1 MTEQEMRRR
10 MHQAMDAR
18 LSGLQE
24 DPWLAQRVMNQT
36 KGEKKVKRFTIQTV
50 LAMLL
55 LLAIMGTVYA
65 ASLNSAPDDL
75 ITNTPVPAS
84 EGVSEVDQWAL
95 VKMLE
100 QESEENPCDINGY
113 LQFYSNDF
121 TYGDMMSVPSFDTD
135 FDQEL
140 ELEYDGFR
148 FRLRDAY
155 ISGNTLYTITEISRV
170 NGERAMIVEMPADKE
185 QLKNRLY
192 REFYLRG
199 LNKGIE
205 ITAQEYIEK
214 YNVPV
219 YIASAGVE
227 QVYNSNTAGS
237 SATRREGDGKLIV
250 YKTSENIW
258 PHNDGNVHLEWSG
271 LVWDEALQIWRKV
284 SMPLVLKFKPV
295 EETTIEVGKVFKVED
310 LEITLQSISLRKT
323 DIDLQIDFHCI
334 LHDPTYE
341 KGQRVEKYGFY
352 AVDQSAEDWR
362 YLKMGSKLNGPM
374 ATSVDL
380 ATGEFDYKRTTLSLE
395 ACDLDYL
402 TIQLLPINVWG
413 HGDPQQPLVDVKI
426 K

>member
-24 DPWLAQRVMNQT
+24 DPWLAQRVMNQP

-50 LAMLL
+50 LAMML

-84 EGVSEVDQWAL
+84 EGMGEVDQWAL

-121 TYGDMMSVPSFDTD
+121 TYSDMMSVPSFDTG

-192 REFYLRG
+192 RGLYLRG
-199 LNKGIE
+199 LNRDIE

-237 SATRREGDGKLIV
+237 SASRREGDGKLIV
-250 YKTSENIW
+250 YETINHVW
-258 PHNDGNVHLEWSG
+258 PRNDGTVHLEWSG
-271 LVWDEALQIWRKV
+271 MVWDDKIQDYRKV
-284 SMPLVLKFKPV
+284 TMPLVLEMKPV
-295 EETTIEVGKVFKVED
+295 EEKEISVCRLFKTDGFMIE
-310 LEITLQSISLRKT
+310 LESITLRKT
-323 DIDLQIDFHCI
+323 DIDVQVDFHCRLI
-334 LHDPTYE
+334 EPTIE
-341 KGQRVEKYGFY
+341 KGQLVQKYSFY
-352 AVDQSAEDWR
+352 AVDPGTENWR
-362 YLKMGSKLNGPM
+362 YLKMGSKMHGGM
-374 ATSVDL
+374 ATPVDL
-380 ATGEFDYKRTTLSLE
+380 NTGEFNYERTTLSLE
-395 ACDLDYL
+395 AWDRDSLI
-402 TIQLLPINVWG
+402 IQFLPFDVWG

>member
-140 ELEYDGFR
+140 ELE
-148 FRLRDAY
+148 
-155 ISGNTLYTITEISRV
+155 
-170 NGERAMIVEMPADKE
+170 
-185 QLKNRLY
+185 
-192 REFYLRG
+192 
-199 LNKGIE
+199 
-205 ITAQEYIEK
+205 
-214 YNVPV
+214 
-219 YIASAGVE
+219 
-227 QVYNSNTAGS
+227 
-237 SATRREGDGKLIV
+237 
-250 YKTSENIW
+250 
-258 PHNDGNVHLEWSG
+258 
-271 LVWDEALQIWRKV
+271 
-284 SMPLVLKFKPV
+284 
-295 EETTIEVGKVFKVED
+295 
-310 LEITLQSISLRKT
+310 
-323 DIDLQIDFHCI
+323 
-334 LHDPTYE
+334 
-341 KGQRVEKYGFY
+341 
-352 AVDQSAEDWR
+352 
-362 YLKMGSKLNGPM
+362 
-374 ATSVDL
+374 
-380 ATGEFDYKRTTLSLE
+380 
-395 ACDLDYL
+395 
-402 TIQLLPINVWG
+402 
-413 HGDPQQPLVDVKI
+413 
-426 K
+426 